1 MLKVLNIRAA
11 YGKVEVL
18 HGIGFEVRPTECVA
32 LVGANGSGKTT
43 TLKTICGLHK
53 PTDGSIELEGERIE
67 GLPGHKIVRLG
78 ITMCPEGRQ
87 VFQDMSVYE
96 NLLMGAYARDKN
108 GIQKDIDEMF
118 ELFPVLGQRIKQLAG
133 TLSGG
138 EQEMLA
144 IARALMAKPKLCIFD
159 EPSLGLAPKI
169 VSEVEETI
177 AKIKQRGMTILLVE
191 QNSAMALRLADRAYV
206 YEAGTICLEGTG
218 KELMMNPDVKR
229 AYLSC

>member
-1 MLKVLNIRAA
+1 
-11 YGKVEVL
+11 
-18 HGIGFEVRPTECVA
+18 
-32 LVGANGSGKTT
+32 GKTT

-53 PTDGSIELEGERIE
+53 PTEGSIEFEGERIDS
-67 GLPGHKIVRLG
+67 LPGHQIVRRG

-87 VFQDMSVYE
+87 VFAEMSVYE
-96 NLLMGAYARDKN
+96 NLLMGAYARKESDVTD
-108 GIQKDIDEMF
+108 DIDEVL
-118 ELFPVLGQRIKQLAG
+118 ELFPVLGERRKQMAG

-169 VSEVEETI
+169 VAEVEDTI
-177 AKIKQRGMTILLVE
+177 AKIKGLGMTILLVE

-206 YEAGTICLEGTG
+206 YEAGAIRLEGTG
-218 KELMMNPDVKR
+218 QELMNNPDVKK